1 MDLKASIAVA
11 LLCTVGC
18 AVSAVFFLIAYRR
31 KEFRRGLWLKTLTS
45 LFFVAVGIVMM
56 VNSNSKCTALQ
67 VVCGLALGLI
77 GDVLLALRQL
87 YKARRE
93 FFFTVGALA
102 FAVGHVMYML
112 ALRSIAVVHWG
123 AILAVFVLGMLL
135 SHCYALYRKIDVG
148 SKKLPAM
155 IYLAIVVLMGSV
167 AICTGIAVR
176 SPAAILFAVG
186 GLLFAISDNIL
197 CAYSYGNKS
206 IWRMNRIL
214 HIAYYGAQLAIAWS
228 ILFI

>member
-1 MDLKASIAVA
+1 MDLKASIMVA

-18 AVSAVFFLIAYRR
+18 AVSAVFFLLAYRR
-31 KEFRRGLWLKTLTS
+31 KEFKRGLWLKTLTS
-45 LFFVAVGIVMM
+45 VFFVAVGIIMM
-56 VNSNSKCTALQ
+56 TNSNSKSVALQ
-67 VVCGLALGLI
+67 VVCGLILGLI

-93 FFFTVGALA
+93 FFFTIGALA
-102 FAVGHVMYML
+102 FAVGHAMYIL
-112 ALRSIAVVHWG
+112 ALRSIAFVHW
-123 AILAVFVLGMLL
+123 AIVLGLFAVGMLL
-135 SHCYALYRKIDVG
+135 SHGYALYKKIDVG
-148 SKKLPAM
+148 SKKLPAT
-155 IYLAIVVLMGSV
+155 IYLAIVVLMASV
-167 AICTGIAVR
+167 AVSTGIVVR

-186 GLLFAISDNIL
+186 GLLFAVSDNIL
-197 CAYSYGNKS
+197 CAYSYGNKP